1 MGSGHVEVHT
11 WTCSDRGEGRERMCL
26 ELLNNDWSDP
36 CTGTCQGVA
45 RTVFLFGVLC
55 WDSVLTFIFWL
66 YAYGVKV
73 LTPGL
78 CLVTDPLSNS
88 EYHHLGTKSYAVPHL
103 SQCQLWEFRSSAPG
117 SSKYVPTLASV
128 MSLSPHFHTMW
139 ILVCDS
145 VVGIVRATASLEGVS
160 GCSGTFTLTGMLSSK
175 AASLKL
181 DWALRWACKRRLRP
195 WYLIS

>member
-1 MGSGHVEVHT
+1 MGSGHIEVHT
-11 WTCSDRGEGRERMCL
+11 WTCGDSGGGRERMCL

-45 RTVFLFGVLC
+45 RTVFLSGVLC

-66 YAYGVKV
+66 FAYGVKV

-88 EYHHLGTKSYAVPHL
+88 EYHHQGTKSYAVPQL

-117 SSKYVPTLASV
+117 SSVFVP
-128 MSLSPHFHTMW
+128 SLPHRVDPGVWLSGRHSETHCFLRRGFRMLRDLHTYW
-139 ILVCDS
+139 DVIL
-145 VVGIVRATASLEGVS
+145 
-160 GCSGTFTLTGMLSSK
+160 
-175 AASLKL
+175 
-181 DWALRWACKRRLRP
+181 
-195 WYLIS
+195 